1 MMHMPEDPRPDV
13 KRWHFVV
20 AIIGVLA
27 VLALIIYGKL
37 ANEGTLDIH
46 RRGRSRSPQPVPFQ
60 PKVGAKAHHV
70 RKGWY

>member
-27 VLALIIYGKL
+27 VLALIIYMGGV
-37 ANEGTLDIH
+37 A
-46 RRGRSRSPQPVPFQ
+46 
-60 PKVGAKAHHV
+60 
-70 RKGWY
+70 